1 MFPPARPLIPMFYP
15 LLRAILL
22 AFALLGTNSQS
33 IAADKPNI
41 IVIFTDDQGYND
53 LGCFGSPNIN
63 TPNIDNLAKEGMRLT
78 SFYSGSSV
86 CTPSRA
92 ALLTGCYPERVGNLP
107 VLFPNSDRGLSHDE
121 TTIAELLKTQG
132 YATACFG
139 KWHLGH
145 HAQFLPTNHGFD
157 EYFGVPYSNDMGIDP
172 SMKLAEAAVFR
183 EGKTR
188 EAFLAGKDKLPPL
201 MRGTEV
207 IEWPADQTQLSQR
220 YTAEAKRFIR
230 TNKDRP
236 FFIYLPHTMPHIPLY
251 VSDRFRGRS
260 EAGLYGDTLE
270 EIDWS
275 VGEIVKTLKEQGI
288 DDNTLIVYTSDN
300 GPWNLKGNDTD
311 KVKGNMNRR
320 IGGSAFPLKGH
331 KFSKWEGGLRVPCVV
346 RWPSKISAGSESD
359 EIVASIDL
367 LPTFA
372 ELSGAELP
380 SQKIDGVSAADLLMG
395 KSDTSNRQTYF
406 YRNAAVRKGDWKFVE
421 NKLFN
426 LKTDIGESENL
437 ADNHPEKLAE
447 LKQLLVDHQAE
458 IKSEGR
464 SPAFHERDPY
474 PFPQNNDWTVHRGR
488 WNVSKEALR
497 QRADWTDARI
507 SSSELDNEASIVQV
521 EIKVAQGSSAGLVL
535 QSKGKDV
542 AELRLLADGSVR
554 LQSGEIKQVVQHEGK
569 NSGWRLCRL
578 IVVDSKL
585 IATVDK
591 SIFESMVLTNSPEQI
606 TASLKTHKSQAQFR
620 NFEVISG
627 DGRVLVSAF
636 KKN

>member
-1 MFPPARPLIPMFYP
+1 MINTFIRT
-15 LLRAILL
+15 ILL
-22 AFALLGTNSQS
+22 AIPLFGPASHSFA
-33 IAADKPNI
+33 AEKPNI

-53 LGCFGSPNIN
+53 LGCFGSPNIK
-63 TPNIDNLAKEGMRLT
+63 TPNIDNLAAEGMRLT

-172 SMKLAEAAVFR
+172 SMKLADAAVFR

-188 EAFLAGKDKLPPL
+188 EAFLAGKEKLPPL
-201 MRGTEV
+201 MRDTEV
-207 IEWPADQTQLSQR
+207 IEWPADQTQLTQR

-251 VSDRFRGRS
+251 VSDKFRGQS

-275 VGEIVKTLKEQGI
+275 VGEIVKTVKEQGI

-331 KFSKWEGGLRVPCVV
+331 KFSKWEGGLRVPCVA
-346 RWPSKISAGSESD
+346 RWPSKIAAGVESD

-372 ELSGAELP
+372 TLSGAKLP
-380 SQKIDGVSAADLLMG
+380 DQKIDGVSAANLLLG
-395 KSDTSNRQTYF
+395 KSETSNRQTYF

-426 LKTDIGESENL
+426 LKSDIGESKDLSGEN
-437 ADNHPEKLAE
+437 PEKLTE
-447 LKQLLVDHQAE
+447 LKQLLADHQAE
-458 IKSEGR
+458 IKSDGR
-464 SPAFHERDPY
+464 SPAYHERDPY

-497 QRADWTDARI
+497 QRADWTDAQI
-507 SSSELDNEASIVQV
+507 SSSELDKATTTIQV
-521 EIKVAQGSSAGLVL
+521 EIKVARGSSAGLVL
-535 QSKGKDV
+535 QSNGKDFAQLKV
-542 AELRLLADGSVR
+542 RPDGSIR
-554 LQSGEIKQVVQHEGK
+554 LQSGDQKQVVQHENRNG
-569 NSGWRLCRL
+569 GWHLCRL
-578 IVVDSKL
+578 IIADSKL

-591 SIFESMVLTNSPEQI
+591 THLESMELTKSPAQI
-606 TASLKTHKSQAQFR
+606 AASLQTYKSQAQFR
-620 NFEVISG
+620 NFEGISN
-627 DGRVLVSAF
+627 DGRVLIRAF
-636 KKN
+636 KKD